1 MAARIKKGDPE
12 MLLTSF
18 CDILTISISALFMAT
33 IITVFEATK
42 VPELRMTPKAIVS
55 GKTPFF
61 FECRNNE
68 LFNIDKAG
76 LDNQVADLLNS
87 VAPGVRSGDLGQFL
101 KAIQGRQVT
110 NQYYRLNPS
119 YLLAAIM
126 ALEPKSDA
134 PPGETED
141 KIENPKGKFQSILA
155 QLDKEKHYIAFL
167 VRDDSFPVFRK
178 ARFLA
183 DEKGFDTGWEL
194 LGIDEPI
201 KFGAGGTTVMS
212 Q

>member
-1 MAARIKKGDPE
+1 MAARIKKSDPE

-42 VPELRMTPKAIVS
+42 VPELRMTPKTIVT
-55 GKTPFF
+55 GKTAYF

-68 LFNIDKAG
+68 LFNVNKAA
-76 LDNQVADLLNS
+76 LDDQVAELLNS
-87 VAPGVRSGDLGQFL
+87 VTPGVRSGDLSGFL
-101 KAIQGRQVT
+101 KALLGRQVT
-110 NQYYRLNPS
+110 NEYYRVNPS
-119 YLLAAIM
+119 YLLTAIM
-126 ALEPKSDA
+126 ALEPREEA
-134 PPGETED
+134 RGESVED
-141 KIENPKGKFQSILA
+141 VDRAAGKFQIILN
-155 QLDKEKHYIAFL
+155 QLDPQKQYIAFL
-167 VRDDSFPVFRK
+167 VRDDSFQVFRK

-183 DEKGFDTGWEL
+183 DERGFDTGWEM

-201 KFGAGGTTVMS
+201 KFGAGGQVVGV